1 MSWFF
6 LSESNSYGIE
16 ILVQLLKKLNST
28 ELVIFSESNTFRL
41 TSVDQFQ
48 NKRFQWVYF
57 LVMGKKEYINRIDT

>member
-28 ELVIFSESNTFRL
+28 ELVIFSESNT
-41 TSVDQFQ
+41 SVDQFQ
-48 NKRFQWVYF
+48 NKWFQWVYF
-57 LVMGKKEYINRIDT
+57 LVMGKKEYTNRINT